1 MSTDDHIIE
10 IVPCSQNSI
19 SHIIGPGG
27 ETIQRLQAETNTRIE
42 IIAGPKVS
50 ITGTKQEEVSAA
62 KEKIEAI
69 IEHQANPDY
78 EGEEG
83 RTLRHQAT
91 EFASAR
97 TLKMKEADAAFAA
110 NDKQKGH
117 DLLQEAKRLG
127 EEMRQSNADAGRAII
142 AFNNHENGDSVL
154 DLHGLR
160 AEEAVDAVKLRLNH
174 LAAVNS
180 SKSSSSSV
188 ASVDVI
194 CGAGLHTKAGHA
206 VALMPAVEKYLRE
219 NNFVFVK
226 RGVATLVV
234 NLIEDIANRSGSGDV
249 EPATSGS
256 TIEASPAVVEAP
268 VAQSVASSPAVNVA
282 NEAKPATA
290 VAPPSASPTP
300 AGQKTKDSTNSCC
313 AVM

>member
-1 MSTDDHIIE
+1 MSANDHIVE

-127 EEMRQSNADAGRAII
+127 EEMRQSNADAARAII

-180 SKSSSSSV
+180 SKSSSSV
-188 ASVDVI
+188 ASLDVI

-219 NNFVFVK
+219 NNFEFVK

-234 NLIEDIANRSGSGDV
+234 NLIEDITNRSGSGDV

-268 VAQSVASSPAVNVA
+268 VAQSVAVNVA
-282 NEAKPATA
+282 DEAKPATA